1 MRTGPYSWTPEV
13 HPVYNPPMPMQA
25 VGFDID
31 GTLYPAS
38 ALYLRMLPA
47 SLGHLRLLRAF
58 SRVRHELRELNP
70 TLEWHHGNPPDL
82 ERFHR
87 FQAELTAK
95 HLGWTADH
103 AYKVIEEF
111 FYDKSAA
118 CFDRIPLFPHVV
130 ETLTLLRAAGLK
142 LGALSDFPCERKLK
156 LMELHTRFDTA
167 LTSEE
172 TGLVKP
178 DRASFDLL
186 AKRLGVRNDQLLYVG
201 NSEAYDVTGA
211 RAAGMQTALITRSAK
226 ARAGTKADF
235 VFHDFRDLGRYVLKH
250 AQD

>member
-1 MRTGPYSWTPEV
+1 
-13 HPVYNPPMPMQA
+13 MPIQA

-70 TLEWHHGNPPDL
+70 TLEWHHNNPPDI
-82 ERFHR
+82 EKFHR
-87 FQAELTAK
+87 FQAELTAR
-95 HLGWTADH
+95 HLGWTADK
-103 AYKVIEEF
+103 AYKIIDDF

-118 CFDRIPLFPHVV
+118 CFDRIPLYPHVV
-130 ETLTLLRAAGLK
+130 QTLDQLRAGGLR

-156 LMELHTRFDTA
+156 LMQLHSRFDTA

-178 DRASFDLL
+178 DRASFDLM
-186 AKRLGVRNDQLLYVG
+186 AKRLGVRNDQVLYVG
-201 NSEAYDVTGA
+201 NSEAYDITGA
-211 RAAGMQTALITRSAK
+211 RAAGMQTALITRSSK
-226 ARAGTKADF
+226 ARAATKADF
-235 VFHDFRDLGRYVLKH
+235 VFFDYRDLASYILTH
-250 AQD
+250 HQS

>member
-1 MRTGPYSWTPEV
+1 
-13 HPVYNPPMPMQA
+13 MPIQA

-47 SLGHLRLLRAF
+47 SLRHLRLLKAF

-70 TLEWHHGNPPDL
+70 TLEWHHSNPPDI
-82 ERFHR
+82 EKFHR
-87 FQAELTAK
+87 FQAELTAR
-95 HLGWTADH
+95 HLGWDAEK
-103 AYKVIEEF
+103 AYRVINDF

-118 CFDRIPLFPHVV
+118 CFDRIPLFPHVF
-130 ETLTLLRAAGLK
+130 ETLDLLRSQGLK
-142 LGALSDFPCERKLK
+142 LGALSDFPLERKLK
-156 LMELHTRFDTA
+156 LMNLRSRFDTA

-178 DRASFDLL
+178 DRASFDLM
-186 AKRLGVRNDQLLYVG
+186 AKRLGVRNDQVLYVG

-226 ARAGTKADF
+226 AKSLSKADF
-235 VFHDFRDLGRYVLKH
+235 VFQDFRDLGTYVLERTQ
-250 AQD
+250 A

>member
-1 MRTGPYSWTPEV
+1 
-13 HPVYNPPMPMQA
+13 MPIQA

-38 ALYLRMLPA
+38 ALYLRMFPA
-47 SLGHLRLLRAF
+47 SLGHLKLLKAF
-58 SRVRHELRELNP
+58 NRVRHELRELNP
-70 TLEWHHGNPPDL
+70 TLEWHHSDPPDL
-82 ERFHR
+82 EKFHR
-87 FQAELTAK
+87 FQAELTAR
-95 HLGWTADH
+95 HLGWDTDR
-103 AYKVIEEF
+103 AYKAIDDF

-118 CFDRIPLFPHVV
+118 CFDRIPLYPQVV
-130 ETLTLLRAAGLK
+130 ETLTLLRSAGLR

-156 LMELHTRFDTA
+156 LMKLFSYFDTV

-178 DRASFDLL
+178 DRASFDLM
-186 AKRLGVRNDQLLYVG
+186 AKRLGVRSDQVLYVG

-226 ARAGTKADF
+226 ARATTKADF
-235 VFHDFRDLGRYVLKH
+235 VFFDFRDLGRYVLERMRG
-250 AQD
+250 

>member
-1 MRTGPYSWTPEV
+1 
-13 HPVYNPPMPMQA
+13 MPIQA

-38 ALYLRMLPA
+38 ALYLRMIPA
-47 SLGHLRLLRAF
+47 SLRHLRLLKAF
-58 SRVRHELRELNP
+58 NHVRHELRELNP
-70 TLEWHHGNPPDL
+70 TLEWHHNNPPDI

-87 FQAELTAK
+87 FQAELTAR
-95 HLGWTADH
+95 HLGWTAEK
-103 AYKVIEEF
+103 AYAAIDDF

-118 CFDRIPLFPHVV
+118 CFDRIPLFPHVF
-130 ETLTLLRAAGLK
+130 ETLDLLRTAGFK

-156 LMELHTRFDTA
+156 LMNLMPRFDTA

-178 DRASFDLL
+178 DRASFDLM
-186 AKRLGVRNDQLLYVG
+186 AKRLGVRNDHILYVG

-226 ARAGTKADF
+226 ARATTKADF
-235 VFHDFRDLGRYVLKH
+235 VFYDFRDLGTYILQHK
-250 AQD
+250 QT